1 MKRIPSTKKQKKAL
15 IIENKLFKIANKKQL
30 FIFNKFKRDLIK
42 GNEIKVKALE
52 RFIDPRQKKF

>member
-52 RFIDPRQKKF
+52 RFIDPR